1 MQIRRAI
8 AVCVALV
15 FAAGTPAAFA
25 QDAKR
30 EQEKRSKE
38 ERQDIEALFKMLEE
52 VESGKQPAPSDIK
65 IDWVRNYFARAN
77 DDKTYVPY
85 TVTLDPSAMT
95 NKNAVILLRVVPSQP
110 AETTAATSGG
120 DEERRERDKDD
131 KDKAEYPWEDI
142 YLVDLTSASGPYTL
156 NRAFQV
162 DGGKYTV
169 IMAVRERTAGRRNA
183 PPPKA
188 TVMRREIEVPS
199 FRGNEL
205 TTSSLF
211 LADNLESVSAP
222 PTRDEQRENPYT
234 FGTLRIHPAQDSQ
247 FSKSE
252 QLNLWFWLY
261 GVQPNDQ
268 KKPDVTVEFNFHS
281 KLPEGGEKYFNK
293 TAPREFN
300 AQTVPPQFEMT
311 PGFGLPVEFSVPLAT
326 FPPGDYRLEI
336 KATDKTSGKTLT
348 RDVLFTVAA

>member
-1 MQIRRAI
+1 MQIRAI
-8 AVCVALV
+8 AVCVALL
-15 FAAGTPAAFA
+15 FTAGAPLTLA
-25 QDAKR
+25 QDAKK

-38 ERQDIEALFKMLEE
+38 ERQDIEALFKMLDE

-85 TVTLDPSAMT
+85 TVAIDPSAMT
-95 NKNAVILLRVVPSQP
+95 NKNAVILLRIVPSQAP
-110 AETTAATSGG
+110 ETTPAATSGRNEG
-120 DEERRERDKDD
+120 D
-131 KDKAEYPWEDI
+131 KDKDKEKTEYPWEDI
-142 YLVDLTSASGPYTL
+142 YLVDLGTGGSPYTL

-162 DGGKYTV
+162 DGGKYEIV
-169 IMAVRERTAGRRNA
+169 MAVRERTAGRRNA

-188 TVMRREIEVPS
+188 TIIRRPIEVPD
-199 FRGNEL
+199 FRGMEM

-211 LADNLESVSAP
+211 LADNLESVSAA
-222 PTRDEQRENPYT
+222 PTREEQRENPYT
-234 FGTLRIHPAQDSQ
+234 FGTLRIHPAADTQ
-247 FSKSE
+247 FAKSE

-261 GVQPNDQ
+261 GVQPNDA
-268 KKPDVTVEFNFHS
+268 KKPDVTVEFNFHT
-281 KLPEGGEKYFNK
+281 KAPEGEKYFNK

-300 AQTVPPQFEMT
+300 ATTVPPEFQMA

-348 RDVLFTVAA
+348 RDVLFTVVA